1 MYQPGADGDK
11 GGLGLHREGKGRG
24 GEGEGRGRGGTIR
37 MGGTAKGCAR
47 SWA

>member
-1 MYQPGADGDK
+1 MCQPGADGDK
-11 GGLGLHREGKGRG
+11 GAVGLQREGQ
-24 GEGEGRGRGGTIR
+24 GEGRGRGGTIR

>member
-1 MYQPGADGDK
+1 MCQPGADGDK
-11 GGLGLHREGKGRG
+11 GGVGLQGEGK
-24 GEGEGRGRGGTIR
+24 GEGRGRGGTIR